1 MKSGDLLPKRLARI
15 RMQCVSDAAVTRNAI
30 AAERAHKGMLNSGA
44 YFKQVRD
51 STLEHYA
58 AGVEEMAGVVAKR
71 LSSAKVADLI
81 HEHAQLL
88 HDDLRQLVN
97 RTIAGE
103 GGARPLSE
111 AGAVEIR
118 NTFEA
123 RARDIEQTILE
134 NVRFSLDDDLKSEG
148 GAANYWQRHHTWI
161 VSIVGI
167 VVAAVVAIIFSK

>member
-1 MKSGDLLPKRLARI
+1 MKNNDLLSTRLAPI
-15 RMQCVSDAAVTRNAI
+15 RSQCVQNAIATRGAI
-30 AAERAHKGMLNSGA
+30 AAERVHKGNLNSGA

-51 STLEHYA
+51 STLKHYSDSLEA
-58 AGVEEMAGVVAKR
+58 MAGVAAKR
-71 LSSAKVADLI
+71 LSSAKAADLI
-81 HEHAQLL
+81 QKHAQLL